1 MSEAFQMFRRANTDG
16 AEVHA
21 GLVET
26 GAVGATTK
34 RGISKLDG
42 IILPPTSRADKPRS
56 WGLIVQT

>member
-1 MSEAFQMFRRANTDG
+1 MSEAFQMFRRANADG

-26 GAVGATTK
+26 GAIGTTTK
-34 RGISKLDG
+34 SGVSKLDG

-56 WGLIVQT
+56 WRLIVQT